1 MAKITNNSILKK
13 IDWWILLIYI
23 VMVSYGLLSI
33 CGATYDFSTSEIFA
47 SGSRPL
53 MQLVWIGT
61 AFLIAGSIMLL
72 DSGFIERSAPIFYV
86 LMILLLLITIFVA
99 PDIKGS
105 RSWLVLGPV
114 RLQPAEFAKVA
125 TAMVLAWQI
134 NKYEFRLNNIKG
146 HILLMSI
153 ILLPILLI
161 ILQKETG
168 SALVFFV
175 FFLSLYREGFSG
187 IFLILALSTSI
198 YFISTLILENQIIF
212 GATDAIGFTLP
223 LIIYSFSAFLFFIY
237 YKRLLHIQNYYYGII
252 GIPVV
257 MYSIA
262 FLINHFIE
270 FDLVYISY
278 ILLILEIIFFIYIY
292 MREAI
297 SRYILMAVFALASI
311 GFYMSVNYVFNN
323 IMQPHQQVR
332 IKVAL
337 GIENDIR
344 GKGYNVDQSK
354 IAIGSGALFG
364 KGFLNGTQTKLSYV
378 PEQATDFIFCTI
390 GEEQGFVGSTFVILL
405 YTVLILRL
413 LSLAERQTS
422 KFARVYGYSV
432 ASIFL
437 FHIFINIGMVIG
449 LVPVI
454 GIPLPFFSYGGSS
467 MWGFTLLLF
476 IFLNL
481 DARRKE
487 R

>member
-1 MAKITNNSILKK
+1 MDYWVLFIY
-13 IDWWILLIYI
+13 LIMI
-23 VMVSYGLLSI
+23 SYGLLSI
-33 CGATYDFSTSEIFA
+33 CGATYDFSSSDLFA
-47 SGSRPL
+47 VGSRPF
-53 MQLVWIGT
+53 MQLIWIGT
-61 AFLIAGSIMLL
+61 AFLMAGSIMLL
-72 DSGFIERSAPIFYV
+72 DSAFIERIAPFFYC
-86 LMILLLLITIFVA
+86 LMIFLLLVTIFVA

-105 RSWLVLGPV
+105 RSWLVIGPL

-125 TAMVLAWQI
+125 TALTLAWQI
-134 NKYEFRLNNIKG
+134 NKYDFKLNNIKG
-146 HILLMSI
+146 HILLISI
-153 ILLPILLI
+153 ILLPIMLI

-187 IFLILALSTSI
+187 IFLILALSLAS
-198 YFISTLILENQIIF
+198 YFIPTLILEDKIIF
-212 GATDAIGFTLP
+212 GKTEAIGFTLP
-223 LIIYSFSAFLFFIY
+223 LLIYVFSSIIFLIYSKKTLIFNTYCRFIVFLPIAIY
-237 YKRLLHIQNYYYGII
+237 AL
-252 GIPVV
+252 
-257 MYSIA
+257 S
-262 FLINHFIE
+262 FLINYFIE
-270 FDLVYISY
+270 FDISYISY
-278 ILLILEIIFFIYIY
+278 VLLGLQIFFFIYIY
-292 MREAI
+292 IRERL
-297 SRYILMAVFALASI
+297 SRYLLMLMFSIASI
-311 GFYMSVNYVFNN
+311 GFYLSVNYVFNN

-332 IKVAL
+332 IKIAL

-354 IAIGSGALFG
+354 IAIGSGGLSG

-390 GEEQGFVGSTFVILL
+390 GEEQGFAGTSFVILL
-405 YTVLILRL
+405 YTALILRL

-422 KFARVYGYSV
+422 VFARVYGYSV

-437 FHIFINIGMVIG
+437 FHIFINIGMVVG

-467 MWGFTLLLF
+467 MWGFTILLF